1 VFAELHN
8 KIPHTLTI
16 VTPDKAKYNPEKV
29 VYPLVELKNSSSVIK
44 TADMVV
50 IPCSAVLK
58 DGGIIARSGS
68 IMLAIA
74 AKNLSVPVV
83 ALATCYSLT
92 NRFCF

>member
-1 VFAELHN
+1 LAEVNN

-16 VTPDKAKYNPEKV
+16 VTTDKTKYNPEKV
-29 VYPLVELKNSSSVIK
+29 LHPLVELKNSSSAIK
-44 TADMVV
+44 KADMVI

-58 DGGIIARSGS
+58 DGGIVAKSGS

-74 AKNLSVPVV
+74 ARSLSVPVV
-83 ALATCYSLT
+83 GLATCYSLT